1 MSLVI
6 AHAMLGGMHGME
18 QLRELIQEWP
28 AAERNLVE
36 RAYEFARGAHA
47 GVKRKSGEEYI
58 THPVAIATILAELG
72 MDSTSIA
79 AGLLHD
85 TIEDVEGVT
94 FKMIA
99 EQFGPEVSRI
109 VEGETKVSKLSKA
122 GNQQAEVSDAGRDEQ
137 AENLRQMLIA
147 MTDDLRIIVVKLADR
162 LHNMRTMDAM
172 PPEKQKRISRETME
186 VFAPLAHRLG
196 IGQVRWELE
205 DLSFRYLY
213 PEEYSE
219 LRSRLRLELGERN
232 EIVRRAE
239 CALRDALEDDL
250 ELPNW
255 VADIE
260 ISGRS
265 KHLWSIFNKMQRE
278 GKALEQIFDLLA
290 LRVILTPRPLEAR
303 EGTDP
308 ERLSR
313 AEETREKRICYHTIS
328 IVHSLWTPLPGRF
341 KDYIAVPK
349 PNGYQSLHTTV
360 VGKGGQPIE
369 IQIRSRRMHEVA
381 EYGVAAHWM
390 YKQGD
395 SLGQRERDQWLQ
407 QLRELQNEARDATD
421 YMDTVKNDF
430 LSHRVRVFTPKGL
443 AVSLP
448 AGSTPIDFG
457 YHIHTRIGETMVGA
471 RVNGK
476 IVPLSQ
482 RLDNG
487 DMVEILTSKNGKPSK
502 DWLNFAAT
510 RSARTKIR
518 YFFRQDDRLEALTR
532 GQSLLE
538 RYLRKRQL
546 PVRKLMSVKKLEE
559 AAQKLV
565 GSRNPDELYLALNA
579 GKVTPAQAARLV
591 EPSLAAPK
599 DAGGEPASSTPP
611 TRAAADPS
619 LSTVYVDGLSTPTR
633 LSQCCQP
640 IPGDQIMGYL
650 TRGRGVSIHRL
661 DCPNMI
667 RLLAEEPERCV
678 SASWNSRVRERFE
691 VNLEVTAPDRNG
703 LLSDILGRLVTLQQ
717 SPLRFEALV
726 DGAGG
731 AHIFLRLDFGSA
743 AEMTGVLNELGR
755 VDGVDKVRRT
765 RDFGSANLNK

>member
-1 MSLVI
+1 
-6 AHAMLGGMHGME
+6 MLRNVHGME
-18 QLRELIQEWP
+18 HLRGLV
-28 AAERNLVE
+28 AERPEAERDLIE
-36 RAYEFARGAHA
+36 RAYEFAREAHA
-47 GVKRKSGEEYI
+47 GVVRKSGEEYI
-58 THPVAIATILAELG
+58 THPVAVATILAELG

-85 TIEDVEGVT
+85 TVEDVDGVT
-94 FKMIA
+94 FEVITA
-99 EQFGPEVSRI
+99 QFGPEVSRI

-122 GNQQAEVSDAGRDEQ
+122 GSQTAEVSDDGRDMQ

-196 IGQVRWELE
+196 IGQVKWELE

-213 PEEYSE
+213 PEEYAE
-219 LRSRLRLELGERN
+219 LRSRLRMQLDERDG
-232 EIVRRAE
+232 IVKQAE
-239 CALRDALEDDL
+239 ESLRSALEDDL
-250 ELPNW
+250 ELPDW
-255 VADIE
+255 VAAID

-265 KHLWSIFNKMQRE
+265 KHLWSIFGKMRRE
-278 GKALEQIFDLLA
+278 GKALEQIFDLMA
-290 LRVILTPRPLEAR
+290 LRVILTPRPMEAR
-303 EGTDP
+303 EGTDA
-308 ERLSR
+308 ERLAR

-360 VGKGGQPIE
+360 IGKSGQPIE
-369 IQIRSRRMHEVA
+369 IQIRSSRMHEVA

-390 YKQGD
+390 YKQGGQ
-395 SLGQRERDQWLQ
+395 LGQRERDQWID
-407 QLRELQNEARDATD
+407 QLRELQNEVGDATE

-430 LSHRVRVFTPKGL
+430 LSQRVRVFTPKGL
-443 AVSLP
+443 AISLT
-448 AGSTPIDFG
+448 AGSTPVDFA

-482 RLDNG
+482 KLQNG

-502 DWLNFAAT
+502 DWLNFAGT

-518 YFFRQDDRLEALTR
+518 YFFRQDERLGALAH
-532 GQSLLE
+532 GQQMLE

-546 PVRKLMSVKKLEE
+546 PVRKLMSVKKLED
-559 AAQKLV
+559 AAQKLA
-565 GSRNPDELYLALNA
+565 GSRNPDELFLALHA
-579 GKVTPAQAARLV
+579 GKVTTAQAARTLDPALAV
-591 EPSLAAPK
+591 KKGTAAP
-599 DAGGEPASSTPP
+599 EQPP
-611 TRAAADPS
+611 RSQGRPES
-619 LSTVYVDGLSTPTR
+619 GPPTVYVDGMSTATK

-640 IPGDQIMGYL
+640 IRGDQIMGYL
-650 TRGRGVSIHRL
+650 TRGRGVSIHRI

-667 RLLAEEPERCV
+667 RLLADEPERCV
-678 SASWNSRVRERFE
+678 SASWNTRSEERFE
-691 VNLEVTAPDRNG
+691 VNLDVMAPDRDG
-703 LLSDILGRLVTLQQ
+703 LLADILGILARNRQ
-717 SPLRFEALV
+717 SPLRFEAFV
-726 DGAGG
+726 DAGEA
-731 AHIFLRLDFGSA
+731 AHICLRLGFGSNP
-743 AEMTGVLNELGR
+743 EMNSLLEELRTVRGVEEI
-755 VDGVDKVRRT
+755 RRT
-765 RDFGSANLNK
+765 RGFGQTALYE

>member
-1 MSLVI
+1 
-6 AHAMLGGMHGME
+6 ME
-18 QLRELIQEWP
+18 QLRALI
-28 AAERNLVE
+28 AERPRAERGLVE
-36 RAYEFARGAHA
+36 RAYEFAREAHA
-47 GVKRKSGEEYI
+47 GVTRKSGEEYI
-58 THPVAIATILAELG
+58 THPVAVASILAELG

-85 TIEDVEGVT
+85 TVEDVDGVT
-94 FKMIA
+94 FEIIS

-122 GNQQAEVSDAGRDEQ
+122 GSQTAEVRDDGRDIQ

-172 PPEKQKRISRETME
+172 PAEKQKRISRETME

-196 IGQVRWELE
+196 IGQVKWELE

-219 LRSRLRLELGERN
+219 LRSRLRMQLDERDG
-232 EIVRRAE
+232 IVSIAEESLRA
-239 CALRDALEDDL
+239 ALEDDL
-250 ELPNW
+250 ELPDW
-255 VADIE
+255 VVEID

-265 KHLWSIFNKMQRE
+265 KHLWSIFNKMRRE
-278 GKALEQIFDLLA
+278 GKALEQIFDLMA
-290 LRVILTPRPLEAR
+290 LRVILTPRPMEAR

-308 ERLSR
+308 ERLAR

-360 VGKGGQPIE
+360 IGKSGQPIE
-369 IQIRSRRMHEVA
+369 IQIRSARMHEVA

-390 YKQGD
+390 YKQGGQ
-395 SLGQRERDQWLQ
+395 LGQRERDQWID
-407 QLRELQNEARDATD
+407 QLRELQNEVGDATE

-430 LSHRVRVFTPKGL
+430 LSQRVRVFTPKGL
-443 AVSLP
+443 AISLT
-448 AGSTPIDFG
+448 AGSTPVDFA

-482 RLDNG
+482 KLQNG

-502 DWLNFAAT
+502 DWLNFAGT

-518 YFFRQDDRLEALTR
+518 YFFRQDERLGALSH
-532 GQSLLE
+532 GQQLLE

-559 AAQKLV
+559 AAQKLA
-565 GSRNPDELYLALNA
+565 GSRNPDELFLALHA
-579 GKVTPAQAARLV
+579 GKVTAAQAARTLDPALAV
-591 EPSLAAPK
+591 KKAPGQETPAQPRPPSGARQETGAP
-599 DAGGEPASSTPP
+599 
-611 TRAAADPS
+611 
-619 LSTVYVDGLSTPTR
+619 TVYVDGMSTATK
-633 LSQCCQP
+633 LSQCCRP
-640 IPGDQIMGYL
+640 MRGDQIMGYL
-650 TRGRGVSIHRL
+650 TRGRGVSIHRI

-667 RLLAEEPERCV
+667 RLLADEPERCV
-678 SASWNSRVRERFE
+678 SASWNSQSAERFE
-691 VNLEVTAPDRNG
+691 VNVDVMAPDRDG
-703 LLSDILGRLVTLQQ
+703 LLADILSVLARNQQ
-717 SPLRFEALV
+717 SPLRFEAFV
-726 DGAGG
+726 DAGNT
-731 AHIFLRLDFGSA
+731 AHICLRLGFSSNPQMQGLLD
-743 AEMTGVLNELGR
+743 ELHTVRGVEEI
-755 VDGVDKVRRT
+755 RRT
-765 RDFGSANLNK
+765 RGFGQTSLYE

>member
-1 MSLVI
+1 MEHLRGLV
-6 AHAMLGGMHGME
+6 AE
-18 QLRELIQEWP
+18 RP
-28 AAERNLVE
+28 AAERDLIE
-36 RAYEFARGAHA
+36 RAYDFAREAHA
-47 GVKRKSGEEYI
+47 GVVRKSGEEYI
-58 THPVAIATILAELG
+58 THPVAVATILAELG

-85 TIEDVEGVT
+85 TVEDVDGVT
-94 FKMIA
+94 FEVIT

-122 GNQQAEVSDAGRDEQ
+122 GSQTAEVSDDGRDMQ

-172 PPEKQKRISRETME
+172 PAEKQKRISRETME

-196 IGQVRWELE
+196 IGQVKWELE

-213 PEEYSE
+213 PEEYAE
-219 LRSRLRLELGERN
+219 LRSRLRMQLDERDG
-232 EIVRRAE
+232 IVKAAE
-239 CALRDALEDDL
+239 ESLHSALKDDL
-250 ELPNW
+250 ELPDW
-255 VADIE
+255 VATID

-265 KHLWSIFNKMQRE
+265 KHLWSIFGKMRRE
-278 GKALEQIFDLLA
+278 GKALEQIFDLMA
-290 LRVILTPRPLEAR
+290 LRVILTPRPMEAR

-308 ERLSR
+308 ERLAR

-360 VGKGGQPIE
+360 IGKSGQPIE
-369 IQIRSRRMHEVA
+369 IQIRSLRMHEVA

-390 YKQGD
+390 YKQGGQ
-395 SLGQRERDQWLQ
+395 LNQRERDQWID
-407 QLRELQNEARDATD
+407 QLRELQNEVGDATE

-430 LSHRVRVFTPKGL
+430 LSQRVRVFTPKGL
-443 AVSLP
+443 AISLT
-448 AGSTPIDFG
+448 AGSTPVDFA

-482 RLDNG
+482 KLQNG

-502 DWLNFAAT
+502 DWLNFAGT

-518 YFFRQDDRLEALTR
+518 YFFRQDERLGALAH
-532 GQSLLE
+532 GQQMLE

-546 PVRKLMSVKKLEE
+546 PVRKLMSIKKLEE
-559 AAQKLV
+559 AAQKLA
-565 GSRNPDELYLALNA
+565 GSRNPDELFLALHA
-579 GKVTPAQAARLV
+579 GKVTTSQAARTL
-591 EPSLAAPK
+591 
-599 DAGGEPASSTPP
+599 
-611 TRAAADPS
+611 DPS
-619 LSTVYVDGLSTPTR
+619 LTLKKGAAEQVSAPIATKRDSGAPTVYVDGMSTATK

-640 IPGDQIMGYL
+640 IRGDQIMGYL
-650 TRGRGVSIHRL
+650 TRGRGVSIHRI

-667 RLLAEEPERCV
+667 RLLADEPERCV
-678 SASWNSRVRERFE
+678 SASWNTRSEERFE
-691 VNLEVTAPDRNG
+691 VNLDVVAPDRDG
-703 LLSDILGRLVTLQQ
+703 LLADILSVLARNRQ
-717 SPLRFEALV
+717 SPLRFEAFV
-726 DGAGG
+726 DAEQA
-731 AHIFLRLDFGSA
+731 AHICLRLDFGSNP
-743 AEMTGVLNELGR
+743 EMTSLLDELRTVSGVEEI
-755 VDGVDKVRRT
+755 RRT
-765 RDFGSANLNK
+765 RGFGQTALNE